1 MAEQFDSDSKT
12 NGKKNIRP
20 VLIASPR
27 CTGEYSLFV
36 RHLLAGLADE
46 SIRAAVVCSPDCHI
60 EPITPPGIEIINHPA
75 IALPLLNRYNRK
87 ILAEKLSKLKPTVLH
102 CLCETMAPLTR
113 KLARKMALP
122 YMMNL
127 NSIQKPSPL
136 LNLFS
141 KRLTKIIVPADS
153 IAQNIKKF
161 RPGSAQKVLQI
172 NYGSFTSEENN
183 CFSNTSH
190 ITTILLANPFQPN
203 TDFDTVLAAMR
214 HLNIEGYEFSLA
226 VLAPPK
232 KQSYLRGVINAMG
245 FSQSAT
251 IAPSL
256 KPWRSL
262 LKAADIF
269 IQPQPNPF
277 FNPFL
282 LEAMSAGAAVAACK
296 GGADDLI
303 IEDKT
308 AAVFDPEDELSVYAA
323 LKRLLDSHQLAR
335 QFASEAQELIRQE
348 HSVSKMIEAYIQTYA
363 DAAQSR

>member
-1 MAEQFDSDSKT
+1 
-12 NGKKNIRP
+12 
-20 VLIASPR
+20 
-27 CTGEYSLFV
+27 
-36 RHLLAGLADE
+36 
-46 SIRAAVVCSPDCHI
+46 
-60 EPITPPGIEIINHPA
+60 
-75 IALPLLNRYNRK
+75 
-87 ILAEKLSKLKPTVLH
+87 
-102 CLCETMAPLTR
+102 
-113 KLARKMALP
+113 
-122 YMMNL
+122 
-127 NSIQKPSPL
+127 
-136 LNLFS
+136 
-141 KRLTKIIVPADS
+141 
-153 IAQNIKKF
+153 
-161 RPGSAQKVLQI
+161 
-172 NYGSFTSEENN
+172 
-183 CFSNTSH
+183 
-190 ITTILLANPFQPN
+190 
-203 TDFDTVLAAMR
+203 MR